1 MTLWATLGLTI
12 MTQYVKGDSWVM
24 VIKAWLVRS
33 WSRPEVVWRS
43 GAVDVFGV
51 SESSESRDAGSNLA
65 CAAALQIFDVQVTW
79 RAD

>member
-1 MTLWATLGLTI
+1 MYSINFTKSTSKI
-12 MTQYVKGDSWVM
+12 HFS
-24 VIKAWLVRS
+24 
-33 WSRPEVVWRS
+33 PEVVWRS

-65 CAAALQIFDVQVTW
+65 CATALQIFDVQVTW